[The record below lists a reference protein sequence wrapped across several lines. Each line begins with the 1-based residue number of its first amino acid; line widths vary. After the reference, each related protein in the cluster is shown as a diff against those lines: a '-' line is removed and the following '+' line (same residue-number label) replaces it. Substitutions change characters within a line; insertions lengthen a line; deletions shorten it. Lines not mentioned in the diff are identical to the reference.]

1 MPASGVVPWGE
12 VGDALGLC
20 AAPFFRNPS
29 AGRLLLRHWRLGTLR
44 QAKGLRRCLAT
55 VLVALALAPA
65 ASLAAGSPDG
75 GAKPRNIILIL
86 VDDLR
91 FDGMGFLQEQLQTP
105 HIDALARRGAYF
117 PNAVVTTSLCSPSR
131 ATILTGQT
139 TRNHRVVDNNNS
151 SEEGLVFFPTHL
163 QASGYQTGFFGKW
176 HMGNATD
183 APRDGF
189 DRWVSFAGQG
199 FYHPVAGPSGRVNPI
214 NVDGR
219 HVDQQGY
226 ITDELTDYLLD
237 WLAEGRDASKPFFAY
252 LSHKAVHSDAEPA
265 PRHRGQY
272 RDIDFALPE
281 TVAITQAHLDGKP
294 MWVKNQRNSW
304 HGIDFFYAS
313 DRRMQDY
320 LKDYYGAL
328 SAVDDSLGRIWA
340 HLEAQGIEDETLVVF
355 TSDNGF
361 LIGDHG
367 LIDKRNAYQGSVR
380 VPMLVAAPGL
390 VPAGVTHDARIRNL
404 DLAPTF
410 LDVAGLEPPAH
421 FEGKSFLP
429 VATGE
434 LTLDEW
440 GEPDF
445 VYEYFWE
452 WTFPMT
458 PTTYAIQRGP
468 LKYIQYHGIWDIEE
482 LYDVDADPLEE
493 RNLINDSAYYA
504 DRQAL
509 RLALH
514 DQLRSRDGHRAVPFS
529 ARLAEGMNLRDAQG
543 PTAAPFPSAWQV
555 APNRPDRFLG
565 ILPDTPE
572 KKAHLDAG
580 KPYLPWLM
588 DRSSEDDAN

>member
-1 MPASGVVPWGE
+1 MKGRTNLVAALSVVI
-12 VGDALGLC
+12 AL
-20 AAPFFRNPS
+20 AAPPLWS
-29 AGRLLLRHWRLGTLR
+29 A
-44 QAKGLRRCLAT
+44 QD
-55 VLVALALAPA
+55 P
-65 ASLAAGSPDG
+65 P
-75 GAKPRNIILIL
+75 NIVFIL

-91 FDGMGFLQEQLQTP
+91 FDGMGFLQPQLETP
-105 HIDALARRGAYF
+105 HIDALASRGVYF
-117 PNAVVTTSLCSPSR
+117 PNAVVTSSLCSPSR

-151 SEEGLVFFPTHL
+151 SEEGLVLFPKYL
-163 QASGYQTGFFGKW
+163 QASGYETGFFGKW

-199 FYHPVAGPSGRVNPI
+199 FYFPVTGSGGRVNQI
-214 NVDGR
+214 NVDGT
-219 HVDQQGY
+219 HVDQAGY

-237 WLAEGRDASKPFFAY
+237 WLSAGRDPSKPFFAY

-265 PRHRGQY
+265 PRHREQY
-272 RDIDFALPE
+272 RATDFALPE
-281 TVAITQAHLDGKP
+281 TVKITPEYLDGKP
-294 MWVKNQRNSW
+294 MWVKSQRNSW

-328 SAVDDSLGRIWA
+328 SAVDDSLGRIWGF
-340 HLEAQGIEDETLVVF
+340 LETHGLEEDTMVVF
-355 TSDNGF
+355 YSDNGF

-367 LIDKRNAYQGSVR
+367 LIDKRNAYEGSVR
-380 VPMLVAAPGL
+380 VPLLVAAPGL
-390 VPAGVTHDARIRNL
+390 VPEGVTNDAMVRNL

-410 LDVAGLEPPAH
+410 LDLAGLESPPH

-434 LTLDEW
+434 LGIDEW

-458 PTTYAIQRGP
+458 PTTFALQRGS

-482 LYDVDADPLEE
+482 LYDVDADPLEMH
-493 RNLINDSAYYA
+493 NLIDDPTYYEA
-504 DRQAL
+504 RQELRIAL
-509 RLALH
+509 YEQLAGK
-514 DQLRSRDGHRAVPFS
+514 DGRRTVPFS
-529 ARLAEGMNLRDAQG
+529 ARLAEGMNLRDENG
-543 PTAAPFPSAWQV
+543 PTAPPFPEAWKV
-555 APNRPDRFLG
+555 EPNRPDRYLG
-565 ILPDTPE
+565 ILPDTAE
-572 KKAHLDAG
+572 KKAYLDAG
-580 KPYLPWLM
+580 KPYLPWLI
-588 DRSSEDDAN
+588 DRSAGEDPADGK

>member
-1 MPASGVVPWGE
+1 MVILNIGTVIALLMALAVP
-12 VGDALGLC
+12 
-20 AAPFFRNPS
+20 S
-29 AGRLLLRHWRLGTLR
+29 
-44 QAKGLRRCLAT
+44 LAT
-55 VLVALALAPA
+55 
-65 ASLAAGSPDG
+65 
-75 GAKPRNIILIL
+75 AKVPSEWSEPPNILFIL

-91 FDGMGFLQEQLQTP
+91 FDGMGFLQAELQTP
-105 HIDALARRGAYF
+105 HIDALASRGVYF
-117 PNAVVTTSLCSPSR
+117 PNAVVTSSLCSPSR

-139 TRNHRVVDNNNS
+139 TRNHHVVDNNNS
-151 SEEGLVFFPTHL
+151 SEEGLVFFPKYL
-163 QASGYQTGFFGKW
+163 QASGYETGFFGKW

-199 FYHPVAGPSGRVNPI
+199 FYFPVTGPSGRVNQI
-214 NVDGR
+214 NVDGT
-219 HVDQQGY
+219 HVDQTGY
-226 ITDELTDYLLD
+226 ITDELTDYLLR
-237 WLAEGRDASKPFFAY
+237 WLKAGRDASKPFFAY

-265 PRHRGQY
+265 PRHRDQY
-272 RDIDFALPE
+272 RATDFALPE
-281 TVAITQAHLDGKP
+281 TVKITPEHLDGKP

-313 DRRMQDY
+313 DRSMRDY

-328 SAVDDSLGRIWA
+328 SAVDDSIGRIWRF
-340 HLEAQGIEDETLVVF
+340 LETHRLEDQTLVVF
-355 TSDNGF
+355 YSDNGF

-367 LIDKRNAYQGSVR
+367 LIDKRNAYEGSVR
-380 VPMLVAAPGL
+380 VPMLAAAPGRL
-390 VPAGVTHDARIRNL
+390 PEGVTNDALVRNL

-410 LDVAGLEPPAH
+410 LDAAGLESPAH

-434 LTLDEW
+434 LSVAEW

-458 PTTYAIQRGP
+458 PTTFAIQRGP

-482 LYDVDADPLEE
+482 LYDVDADPLEV
-493 RNLINDSAYYA
+493 RNLIDDPAYYSV
-504 DRQAL
+504 RQEL

-514 DQLRSRDGHRAVPFS
+514 EQLAGNDGRRTVPFS
-529 ARLAEGMNLRDAQG
+529 ARLAEGMNLRDENG
-543 PTAAPFPSAWQV
+543 PTAAPFPGAWKV
-555 APNRPDRFLG
+555 EPNRPDMFMGL
-565 ILPDTPE
+565 LPDTAE

-580 KPYLPWLM
+580 KPYLPWLI
-588 DRSSEDDAN
+588 DRSAGEDAEDGN

>member
-1 MPASGVVPWGE
+1 MQFKLSRYQHPHVNLTPEKAMVILNIGTVI
-12 VGDALGLC
+12 ALLM
-20 AAPFFRNPS
+20 
-29 AGRLLLRHWRLGTLR
+29 
-44 QAKGLRRCLAT
+44 
-55 VLVALALAPA
+55 ALAVP
-65 ASLAAGSPDG
+65 SLAA
-75 GAKPRNIILIL
+75 AKVPNELAEPPNIIFIL

-91 FDGMGFLQEQLQTP
+91 FDGMGFLQQQLQTP
-105 HIDALARRGAYF
+105 HIDALASRGVYF
-117 PNAVVTTSLCSPSR
+117 PNAVVTSSLCSPSR

-139 TRNHRVVDNNNS
+139 TRNHHVVDNNNS
-151 SEEGLVFFPTHL
+151 SEEGLVFFPKYL
-163 QASGYQTGFFGKW
+163 QQSGYETGFFGKW

-199 FYHPVAGPSGRVNPI
+199 FYFPVTGPSGRANQI
-214 NVDGR
+214 NVDGT
-219 HVDQQGY
+219 HVDQTGY

-237 WLAEGRDASKPFFAY
+237 WLKAGRDASTPFFAY

-265 PRHRGQY
+265 PRHRDQY
-272 RDIDFALPE
+272 RATDFALPE
-281 TVAITQAHLDGKP
+281 TVKITPEHLDGKP

-313 DRRMQDY
+313 DRSMRDY

-328 SAVDDSLGRIWA
+328 SAVDDSIGRIWRF
-340 HLEAQGIEDETLVVF
+340 LETHGLEDQTLVVF
-355 TSDNGF
+355 YSDNGF

-367 LIDKRNAYQGSVR
+367 LIDKRNAYEGSVR
-380 VPMLVAAPGL
+380 VPMLAAAPGRL
-390 VPAGVTHDARIRNL
+390 PEGVTNDALVRNL

-410 LDVAGLEPPAH
+410 LDAAGLESPAH

-434 LTLDEW
+434 LSVAEW

-458 PTTYAIQRGP
+458 PTTFAIQRGP

-482 LYDVDADPLEE
+482 LYDVDADPLEV
-493 RNLINDSAYYA
+493 RNLINDPAYYSA
-504 DRQAL
+504 RQEL

-514 DQLRSRDGHRAVPFS
+514 EQLAGSDGRRAVPFS
-529 ARLAEGMNLRDAQG
+529 ARLAEGMNLRDENG
-543 PTAAPFPSAWQV
+543 PTAAPFPGAWKV
-555 APNRPDRFLG
+555 EPNRPDMFMGL
-565 ILPDTPE
+565 LPDTAE

-580 KPYLPWLM
+580 KPYLPWLI
-588 DRSSEDDAN
+588 DRSAGEDAEDGN